1 MALCLYK
8 PELAFVT
15 DVPSY
20 KPDIIE
26 TTEQV
31 GSSSNGSDF
40 EGAGV
45 RISAGTQ
52 TVLTEDFHRFL
63 HSTLIIAIIRI
74 MLGHSGHLSSAFRVF
89 DY

>member
-1 MALCLYK
+1 MCRLTNL
-8 PELAFVT
+8 
-15 DVPSY
+15 
-20 KPDIIE
+20 IIE

-31 GSSSNGSDF
+31 GSSSNGSDV
-40 EGAGV
+40 EGARV

-52 TVLTEDFHRFL
+52 TVLTEDFRRFL

-74 MLGHSGHLSSAFRVF
+74 MLGHLLSAFRVF